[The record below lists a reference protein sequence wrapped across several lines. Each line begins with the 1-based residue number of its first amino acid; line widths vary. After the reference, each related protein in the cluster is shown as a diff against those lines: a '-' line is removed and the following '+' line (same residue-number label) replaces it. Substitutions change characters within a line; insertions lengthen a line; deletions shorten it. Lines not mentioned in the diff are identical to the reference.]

1 MTIEKLVEK
10 TSTYLGPK
18 DVETIKKAY
27 ELALSV
33 HENKKR
39 GTGED
44 YIDHPLEVAYYL
56 AENDLDTPTIVAA
69 ILHDTEEEKPEI
81 KNTIRKEFGQEVADL
96 VEGVTKL
103 GKIKIKR
110 SWFFPLSI
118 LQARQQKELGF
129 ERHVESLRK
138 MLLAMTKDIRV
149 VLIKFADRLHNMKT
163 LKGVRPEKRERIA
176 RETLEIYS
184 PLAYRLGM
192 GKIKGELEDLAFP
205 YAYPKEYA
213 ELKKILGH
221 KFEEKEK
228 YLKKVM
234 TILGEKLK
242 KEHIKAELHGRR
254 KHLYSLY
261 KKLLRLDNNLNKIY
275 DLVAIRIIVPN
286 VEECYQ
292 TLGIIH
298 AMWKPLIGRIKDYI
312 ALPKP
317 NGYQSLHT
325 TVFGPDGEIVEIQ
338 IRTHQMHEK
347 AENGVA
353 AHWHY
358 SDKKHSGNAKIAPIG
373 KDQTEWLN
381 ELKRWQEGLKDA
393 RELNEALKL
402 DFFRDRI
409 FVFTPGGDVSD
420 LPINA
425 CPIDFAYSIHTEVG
439 QACQGARVNGK
450 MVKLDYPLKN
460 GDIVDI
466 ITKKSSKPKRDWLKF
481 VKTSRA
487 KGKIRSFFEQG

>member
-10 TSTYLGPK
+10 SKTYLNAQ
-18 DVETIKKAY
+18 DVESIKNAY
-27 ELALSV
+27 KLALSI
-33 HENKKR
+33 HQNIKR

-56 AENDLDTPTIVAA
+56 ADNDLDGATIVAA
-69 ILHDTEEEKPEI
+69 LLHDAVEERPEI
-81 KNTIRKEFGQEVADL
+81 KTTIKNDFGQEVSDL

-103 GKIKIKR
+103 GKIKIKK
-110 SWFFPLSI
+110 SWFYPLSI
-118 LQARQQKELGF
+118 LQERKQKELGF

-163 LKGVRPEKRERIA
+163 LRGVRPEKRERIA

-213 ELKKILGH
+213 ELKKGLGQ

-234 TILGEKLK
+234 ALIGTTLK
-242 KEHIKAELHGRR
+242 KEHIKSELHGRR

-261 KKLLRLDNNLNKIY
+261 KKLCRFDNNMGKIY
-275 DLVAIRIIVPN
+275 DLVAIRIIVPT

-298 AMWKPLIGRIKDYI
+298 SMWKPLIGRIKDYI

-325 TVFGPDGEIVEIQ
+325 TVFGPDGEIIEIQ
-338 IRTHQMHEK
+338 IRTYEMHEK

-358 SDKKHSGNAKIAPIG
+358 SDKKSDKKATMAPVG
-373 KDQTEWLN
+373 KDQTKWLQ
-381 ELKRWQEGLKDA
+381 ELGHWQEGLKGA
-393 RELNEALKL
+393 KELDEALKL
-402 DFFRDRI
+402 DFFHDRI
-409 FVFTPGGDVSD
+409 FVFSPGGDVSD
-420 LPINA
+420 LPVNA
-425 CPIDFAYSIHTEVG
+425 CPIDFAYSVHTEIG
-439 QACQGARVNGK
+439 QNCQGARVNGK
-450 MVKLDYPLKN
+450 IVKLNYPLKN

-487 KGKIRSFFEQG
+487 RSKIRSYFE

>member
-1 MTIEKLVEK
+1 MTIEKLAEK
-10 TSTYLGPK
+10 TSTYLDSK
-18 DVETIKKAY
+18 DVESIKKAY
-27 ELALSV
+27 QLASSV
-33 HENKKR
+33 HQNIKR

-56 AENDLDTPTIVAA
+56 AENELDRATIIAA
-69 ILHDTEEEKPEI
+69 LLHDAEEEKPEI
-81 KNTIRKEFGQEVADL
+81 KNTIKKEFGQEVAEL

-110 SWFFPLSI
+110 SWFFPLNI

-163 LKGVRPEKRERIA
+163 LRGVRSEKRERIA

-205 YAYPKEYA
+205 YAYPKEHA
-213 ELKKILGH
+213 QLKKILSH

-234 TILGEKLK
+234 ALLGTKLK
-242 KEHIKAELHGRR
+242 NEHIKAEIHGRR

-261 KKLLRLDNNLNKIY
+261 KKLLRYDNNLSKIY
-275 DLVAIRIIVPN
+275 DLVAIRIIVEN
-286 VEECYQ
+286 VEDCYK
-292 TLGIIH
+292 TLGLIH

-325 TVFGPDGEIVEIQ
+325 TIFGPDGEIIEIQ
-338 IRTHQMHEK
+338 IRTREMHER

-358 SDKKHSGNAKIAPIG
+358 ADKKHDGKAIMAPVG
-373 KDQTEWLN
+373 KNQTEWLK
-381 ELKRWQEGLKDA
+381 ELEHWQEGLKDA

-425 CPIDFAYSIHTEVG
+425 CPVDFAYSIHTEVG
-439 QACQGARVNGK
+439 QNCQGARVNGK
-450 MVKLDYPLKN
+450 IVKLNYPLKN
-460 GDIVDI
+460 GDIVEI
-466 ITKKSSKPKRDWLKF
+466 ITKKSSAPKRDWLKF

-487 KGKIRSFFEQG
+487 KGKIRSYFEQA